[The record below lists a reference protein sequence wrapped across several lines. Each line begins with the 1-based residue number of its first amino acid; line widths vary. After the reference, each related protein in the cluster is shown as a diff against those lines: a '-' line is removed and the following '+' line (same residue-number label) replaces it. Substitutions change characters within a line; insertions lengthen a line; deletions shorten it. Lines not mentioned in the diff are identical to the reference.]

1 MTRLESASV
10 LMLLLVVFPFA
21 IFQMGAA
28 LEQEDIEVFYI
39 WTCVASFIAGLPFMI
54 TLSP

>member
-39 WTCVASFIAGLPFMI
+39 WTCVASLIAGLPFMI